1 MLVIYRRVLI
11 SVLFLV
17 LEISD
22 FVYFFVDR
30 GYCNVLIGGEKNYIM
45 CRKEKVG
52 GEILF
57 G

>member
-22 FVYFFVDR
+22 FVYW
-30 GYCNVLIGGEKNYIM
+30 GYCNVSIGGEKNYII

-57 G
+57 